1 MFERLTSIV
10 RWTALIALLVI
21 VVTGVLLSMYYVPS
35 TAGEPLSGAAESVR
49 FISNSVIGGPF
60 VRAVHHHATSVLVA
74 STLCWVA
81 LMAWQWR
88 DDRRRWWLGIG
99 LAVIALVGAWT
110 GRLLPDDAYAA
121 TSREV
126 MRYALREAHGGGLVA
141 TLLGLS
147 TLPAVAL
154 ANGYAMH
161 AIVLLIASG
170 VVVAKLR
177 RDPEAGL
184 STRLLA
190 AAICVGVV
198 VMLVR
203 TMPLGLP
210 GDGSDVAPSRPWWMF
225 LPIHH
230 ITDGLGAEL
239 TSIVTWG
246 LLSALVSAPWWIH
259 RISART
265 RVLLVACATILFA
278 GLLFA

>member
-1 MFERLTSIV
+1 MFERLTTIV

-35 TAGEPLSGAAESVR
+35 TAGEPLSGAAESAR

-74 STLCWVA
+74 STLCWIA

-126 MRYALREAHGGGLVA
+126 MRYALREAHGGDLVA
-141 TLLGLS
+141 TLLGLK
-147 TLPAVAL
+147 TLPAIAL

-170 VVVAKLR
+170 IVVAKLR

-190 AAICVGVV
+190 AAICMGVV
-198 VMLVR
+198 TVLVR
-203 TMPLGLP
+203 TIPLGVP
-210 GDGSDVAPSRPWWMF
+210 GDGFDVAPSRPWWMF

-230 ITDGLGAEL
+230 VTDALGAEL
-239 TSIVTWG
+239 TSIILWITLGG
-246 LLSALVSAPWWIH
+246 LIALPWWVHNIAE
-259 RISART
+259 RRL
-265 RVLLVACATILFA
+265 RLLLLAAAILYFA
-278 GLLFA
+278 LLFA

>member
-49 FISNSVIGGPF
+49 FLSSSVIGGPF

-126 MRYALREAHGGGLVA
+126 MRYALREAHGGDLVA
-141 TLLGLS
+141 TLLGLR
-147 TLPAVAL
+147 TLPAIAL
-154 ANGYAMH
+154 ANGYAVH

-170 VVVAKLR
+170 VVVSKLR
-177 RDPEAGL
+177 RDPEAGV

-198 VMLVR
+198 TMLVR
-203 TMPLGLP
+203 TMPLGVP
-210 GDGSDVAPSRPWWMF
+210 GDVSDVAPSRPWWMF

-246 LLSALVSAPWWIH
+246 LVAALVSAPWWIH
-259 RISART
+259 RITTRT
-265 RVLLVACATILFA
+265 RMLLIAGATILFV

>member
-1 MFERLTSIV
+1 MFERVITTV
-10 RWTALIALLVI
+10 RWTAMIALLIV

-35 TAGEPLSGAAESVR
+35 TAGDPLSDAAASVR
-49 FISNSVIGGPF
+49 FISSSVVGGPV
-60 VRAVHHHATSVLVA
+60 VRAVHHHATSLLVA
-74 STLCWVA
+74 SVLVWVG
-81 LMAWQWR
+81 LMVWQWR

-126 MRYALREAHGGGLVA
+126 MRYALRESHGGDLLA
-141 TLLGLS
+141 TLLSLK
-147 TLPAVAL
+147 TLPTLAL
-154 ANGYAMH
+154 ANAYAMH

-170 VVVAKLR
+170 IVIAKLR
-177 RDPEAGL
+177 RDSDAGP
-184 STRLLA
+184 TRITLA

-239 TSIVTWG
+239 TSILTWG
-246 LLSALVSAPWWIH
+246 LLTALVSAPWWIH

-265 RVLLVACATILFA
+265 RLLLVACATILFA